1 MVSVIKKMSRA
12 GKKKMMYLL
21 IALVS
26 LVILD
31 GLLTE
36 YLIPRGG
43 VREANPFLEPL
54 VGQAGFMI
62 LKTVGSL
69 LCAFILWD
77 VYRRF
82 PRVGLIAAWIAIFF
96 YGAIVIW
103 NTSLILL
110 T

>member
-1 MVSVIKKMSRA
+1 MVSVIKKMSRT

-21 IALVS
+21 ITLVS
-26 LVILD
+26 FVIID

-36 YLIPRGG
+36 YLIPRGQ

-54 VGQAGFMI
+54 VGQTGFMI
-62 LKTVGSL
+62 IKTVGAFI
-69 LCAFILWD
+69 CAIILWD

-82 PRVGLIAAWIAIFF
+82 PKVGTIAAWVAVFG

>member
-1 MVSVIKKMSRA
+1 MVSVIKKMSHA
-12 GKKKMMYLL
+12 GKKKMIYLL
-21 IALVS
+21 ITLVS
-26 LVILD
+26 FVILD

-36 YLIPRGG
+36 YLIPRGK
-43 VREANPFLEPL
+43 VREVNPFLEPL
-54 VGQAGFMI
+54 VGQTGFMI
-62 LKTVGSL
+62 LKIAGAL

-82 PRVGLIAAWIAIFF
+82 PKVGMIAAWVAVFG
-96 YGAIVIW
+96 YGAIVLW

>member
-1 MVSVIKKMSRA
+1 MTNLLKKLAQA
-12 GKKKMMYLL
+12 GRKKITYLL

-26 LVILD
+26 LVIVD
-31 GLLTE
+31 GLLTQ
-36 YLIPRGG
+36 YLVPKGAA
-43 VREANPFLEPL
+43 REANPFLEPL
-54 VGQAGFMI
+54 VGQTGFMV
-62 LKTVGSL
+62 LKIVGAL

-82 PRVGLIAAWIAIFF
+82 PRVGMIAAWIAVLG